1 MKKITSLLV
10 AFFAIIALVGCGD
23 DKKPIDSPFRLS
35 EQKVQVT
42 DLGGTAIVK
51 LNAPGAWKTT
61 VAADAKAWLSLT
73 PSTGGGGVNM
83 EISVKATEFI
93 DGQSR
98 SGKITFTMADGSFST
113 ELTVERIDAKPS
125 RQTDSL
131 ALVAFYNAAGGSKW
145 TTKWN
150 FKKSIRDWGGVA
162 TTLVGGEWRVN
173 QLILPK
179 ENLSGT
185 ISEALATMSE
195 LEIINIAIE
204 RWDEKT
210 RPKYLLSGK
219 IPDAVWAMPSLK
231 TLDVSNQNLEGPI
244 NPVIFRPT
252 MEHVVLSGNN
262 MGGTIP
268 EEVGQATNL
277 KYLRIERCDLTG
289 EIPKSVSNLTNLEY
303 VDLSGN
309 SLTGIIPS
317 FNASKK
323 INTFIA
329 SYQCEYE
336 TVSEV
341 QEDGVLDYN
350 TGEKRVLISH
360 KYISGGFTGSEL
372 VFEDMPELAL
382 LDLSMANITKT
393 PVLKNCPQLY
403 LIGYRNNPNL
413 KTIDPSTFKLPGLKS
428 LRSENCGITSLP
440 DDIDLPVIYEFLLQ
454 QNNLTTLPA
463 SFGNMPQLQFLYL
476 HDNDLTSLPDVFD
489 KFPLLATAYFG
500 HCKLT
505 SVPKTLWGCKSLLNL
520 ELHNNEITG
529 ELPTSL
535 AAFSSLGVFTISNN
549 KMTGSIDALTTIRSA
564 QQVCAH
570 NNKFSGNIP
579 NGSTTLPGSD
589 IKPDI
594 GRWVYVKNLTLDN
607 NDLEGLI
614 PGSFQKCTNLS
625 YFTINNNK
633 LSGVIPEGVVNMS
646 RWCSFKPM
654 ANIIPQKTGYTFDY
668 TNACK

>member
-10 AFFAIIALVGCGD
+10 AFFAIIALVGCNNG
-23 DKKPIDSPFRLS
+23 KTPPDSPFRLS
-35 EQKVQVT
+35 ETKVQVT

-51 LNAPGAWKTT
+51 LSAPGAWKTT
-61 VAADAKAWLSLT
+61 VAEDAKAWLSLT
-73 PSTGGGGVNM
+73 PATGGGGVNM

-98 SGKITFTMADGSFST
+98 SGKITFAMADGSYSA

-150 FKKSIRDWGGVA
+150 FKKSIRDWGGVS
-162 TTLVGGEWRVN
+162 TKLVGGEWRVN
-173 QLILPK
+173 HIILPK

-185 ISEALATMSE
+185 MSEALATMSE
-195 LEIINIAIE
+195 LEIINIALE
-204 RWDEKT
+204 RWDEPNV
-210 RPKYLLSGK
+210 PKYRLSGK

-231 TLDVSNQNLEGPI
+231 TLDVSYQNFEGPI

-268 EEVGQATNL
+268 EEVGQATSL
-277 KYLRIERCDLTG
+277 KYLRIDKCNLTG

-303 VDLSGN
+303 VDLGRN
-309 SLTGIIPS
+309 RLTGIIPN
-317 FNASKK
+317 FNASK
-323 INTFIA
+323 NLYTFIN

-336 TVSEV
+336 VAREV
-341 QEDGVLDYN
+341 QDDGVLDYIS
-350 TGEKRVLISH
+350 GEKRVLVYN

-382 LDLSMANITKT
+382 LDLSMTNLTKT
-393 PVLKNCPQLY
+393 PVIKGCPNLSV
-403 LIGYRNNPNL
+403 LGYNNNPNL
-413 KTIDPSTFKLPGLKS
+413 KTVDPSAFKLPGLKS
-428 LRSENCGITSLP
+428 FQVRNSGLTSLP
-440 DDIDLPVIYEFLLQ
+440 EDIDLPVVYEFLFE
-454 QNNLTTLPA
+454 NNHLTTLPA
-463 SFGNMPQLQFLYL
+463 SLGNMPQLQYLFLYN
-476 HDNDLTSLPDVFD
+476 NDLTSLPDVFD
-489 KFPLLATAYFG
+489 KFPLLSKAYFG

-505 SVPKTLWGCKSLLNL
+505 SVPKTLWERKSLIEL

-535 AAFSSLGVFTISNN
+535 AALSTLGGFTIANN
-549 KMTGSIDALTTIRSA
+549 KMTGSIDALTTIRSL
-564 QQVCAH
+564 QHMFAH

-579 NGSTTLPGSD
+579 NGSTTIPGSD
-589 IKPDI
+589 IKPDV

-607 NDLEGLI
+607 NDLEGQI
-614 PGSFQKCTNLS
+614 PGSLQKCTNLD

-633 LSGVIPEGVVNMS
+633 LSGVIPEGVVNMRS
-646 RWCSFKPM
+646 WCSLKPM
-654 ANIIPQKTGYTFDY
+654 TNIIPQKTGYAFEY
-668 TNACK
+668 TNECK